1 MADMQQQE
9 VTQLVCA
16 MAAVVKA
23 VTPVAELDDRTLQR
37 LSGPVDAAAKLP
49 VDGTAGE
56 VVDAARAILEAGPP
70 APPDTLSVGPALVE
84 LREAL
89 GAYDRAQRP
98 CSALREALDAA
109 RPRAG
114 GLAEALR
121 AARGA

>member
-49 VDGTAGE
+49 VDGTASE